1 MRKWLPLAIA
11 LALLLT
17 LTPFALA
24 AGKGKAHPAHKA
36 AHAHAQGKAK
46 GKNKFQCEA
55 AVFSVDGAN
64 SALVVDVKSGS
75 KTVRAFCGTE
85 LPLSVAAT
93 AKLIADTGG
102 TQGTFALGDLQ
113 PGALVH
119 VGGTIDR
126 SNPAAPVYVATK
138 IILQRLP
145 QATATPTATVTP
157 SDSASPSSAPSA
169 SPAS

>member
-1 MRKWLPLAIA
+1 MRKWLPLAIG
-11 LALLLT
+11 LVLLLT

-24 AGKGKAHPAHKA
+24 AGKSKAHPAHKA
-36 AHAHAQGKAK
+36 THAQGKAK

-55 AVFSVDGAN
+55 VVFSVDAAN
-64 SALVVDVKSGS
+64 SALVIDVKSGS
-75 KTVRAFCGTE
+75 KTVKAFCGKE

-93 AKLIADTGG
+93 AKLVADTGA
-102 TQGTFALGDLQ
+102 TQSTFALTNLQ
-113 PGALVH
+113 PNALIH

-126 SNPAAPVYVATK
+126 SNPAAPAYLATK

-145 QATATPTATVTP
+145 QPTPTLSATP
-157 SDSASPSSAPSA
+157 SDTSSPSSAPSA